1 MTSLSKDLREKVTG
15 LYTFAELFGFNW
27 HDGSDWTWADV
38 AHEMANRVDAE
49 EAELLDDIDTLF
61 KKVDEYSE
69 WHCQVADMLG
79 VEIDVS
85 DMTNAPTDSEIQ
97 GGIMLAL
104 RKVCNDS
111 SRVAEADS
119 RWEHA
124 VKDASSLLSE
134 NEAMRCIIGRMWRI
148 IGGSKDEY
156 EGIGTVAEIME
167 LAPMIEK
174 LGIE

>member
-1 MTSLSKDLREKVTG
+1 MDNISMGLREKVKG
-15 LYTFAELFGFNW
+15 LHTFAELFGFNW
-27 HDGSDWTWADV
+27 EDDSDWTWPDV
-38 AHEMANRVDAE
+38 ARAMADEIDAE
-49 EAELLDDIDTLF
+49 EAELLEDIDILF
-61 KKVDEYSE
+61 NKVDEYSE

-85 DMTNAPTDSEIQ
+85 DMDNAPTDSEIQ

-167 LAPMIEK
+167 LAPMIKK